1 MTLDVLVFDMDG
13 TLYYSED
20 FIDTYIYYLTN
31 DEMLRAEMLEE
42 YKNVTNEFSKPDQQK
57 FVYNDKPLGDL
68 WQILF
73 YIAEKF
79 NISSEANNLA
89 FLKTREKMI
98 NGKEITINIDLVKTV
113 KTLNL
118 PKVLMT
124 NSPKE
129 SATPFI
135 EYLNLGD
142 DFDMYIY
149 DAKKPDMMSDHVR
162 LITERYPEHNIIK
175 IGDNYHNDIS
185 SSSNSGIDS
194 IYINHFNAQ
203 ELHKI
208 TLYNLEQLN
217 SYLLKKYMEV

>member
-31 DEMLRAEMLEE
+31 DEMLRAEILEE

-142 DFDMYIY
+142 DFDRT
-149 DAKKPDMMSDHVR
+149 V
-162 LITERYPEHNIIK
+162 
-175 IGDNYHNDIS
+175 
-185 SSSNSGIDS
+185 
-194 IYINHFNAQ
+194 
-203 ELHKI
+203 
-208 TLYNLEQLN
+208 
-217 SYLLKKYMEV
+217 

>member
-1 MTLDVLVFDMDG
+1 MDG

-89 FLKTREKMI
+89 FLKTREKI
-98 NGKEITINIDLVKTV
+98 INVKKEFSKSNQTKILYKDKPLCDLLQKIIYNGEKIYYSNETKKFSFLKTEKKKKNGKKNTINL
-113 KTLNL
+113 
-118 PKVLMT
+118 
-124 NSPKE
+124 
-129 SATPFI
+129 
-135 EYLNLGD
+135 
-142 DFDMYIY
+142 
-149 DAKKPDMMSDHVR
+149 
-162 LITERYPEHNIIK
+162 
-175 IGDNYHNDIS
+175 
-185 SSSNSGIDS
+185 
-194 IYINHFNAQ
+194 
-203 ELHKI
+203 
-208 TLYNLEQLN
+208 
-217 SYLLKKYMEV
+217 

>member
-1 MTLDVLVFDMDG
+1 MDG

-98 NGKEITINIDLVKTV
+98 NGKDRKSTRLNSSHVSMSYAVFCLKKKRKQGRGQVKT
-113 KTLNL
+113 T
-118 PKVLMT
+118 
-124 NSPKE
+124 
-129 SATPFI
+129 
-135 EYLNLGD
+135 
-142 DFDMYIY
+142 
-149 DAKKPDMMSDHVR
+149 DAR
-162 LITERYPEHNIIK
+162 
-175 IGDNYHNDIS
+175 
-185 SSSNSGIDS
+185 
-194 IYINHFNAQ
+194 
-203 ELHKI
+203 
-208 TLYNLEQLN
+208 
-217 SYLLKKYMEV
+217 